1 MTTNTICLLP
11 GDGIG
16 LEVIPIATKILGVL
30 DVGLMTEN
38 HPIGWECFNETG
50 QALPKST
57 LDAVVRSG
65 VALFGATSSPT
76 GRAPGYSSPIIDL
89 RQQLNL
95 YANVRPAQ
103 SLPVPSSRQNIDLL
117 IIRENTEGLY
127 IRSEHWKDQD
137 TVIAE
142 RRITRAGSE
151 RVARI
156 AARYALQRKG
166 LLTIAHKSNVLS
178 LSDGLFLQVVR
189 DTAMHCAPDIEV
201 RDQLVDSLAHD
212 LIIKPESYDVIVTPN
227 MYGDII
233 SDLTSALVGGLGVA
247 PSANVGD
254 NCTIYEPVHGSA
266 PDIVGKNLANPT
278 ATIMSLAMMLEDLG
292 YVDASNRLNIELYN
306 TLAAGI
312 YTPDLGGE
320 ATTETM
326 FTSIL
331 EKLTK

>member
-1 MTTNTICLLP
+1 MTNNTICLLP

-16 LEVIPIATKILGVL
+16 LEVIPIATEILEVL
-30 DVGLMTEN
+30 DVDLTTES
-38 HPIGWECFNETG
+38 HPIGWQCFNETG
-50 QALPKST
+50 TALPKST
-57 LDAVVRSG
+57 LDAVIHSG
-65 VALFGATSSPT
+65 IGLFGATSSPA
-76 GRAPGYSSPIIDL
+76 GGAPGYSSPIIDL

-95 YANVRPAQ
+95 YANVRPAK

-117 IIRENTEGLY
+117 IVRENTEGLY

-142 RRITRAGSE
+142 RQITRAGSK
-151 RVARI
+151 RVAI
-156 AARYALQRKG
+156 KAAKYALERKG
-166 LLTIAHKSNVLS
+166 ILTIGHKSNVLS

-189 DTAMHCAPDIEV
+189 DTAKSYAPDIEI
-201 RDQLVDSLAHD
+201 REQLVDSLAHD
-212 LIIKPESYDVIVTPN
+212 LITQPETYDVIVTPN

-266 PDIVGKNLANPT
+266 PDIAGKNLANPT
-278 ATIMSLAMMLEDLG
+278 ATILSLAMMLEDLG
-292 YVDASNRLNIELYN
+292 YDNAANRLKSELYN
-306 TLAAGI
+306 TLVAGI

-326 FTSIL
+326 LTSIL

>member
-1 MTTNTICLLP
+1 MTNNTICLLP

-16 LEVIPIATKILGVL
+16 LEVIPIATEILEVL
-30 DVGLMTEN
+30 DVDLTTES

-50 QALPKST
+50 TALPKST
-57 LDAVVRSG
+57 LDAVIHSG
-65 VALFGATSSPT
+65 IGLFGATSSPT
-76 GRAPGYSSPIIDL
+76 GGAPGYSSPIIDL

-95 YANVRPAQ
+95 YANVRPAK

-127 IRSEHWKDQD
+127 IRSEHWQDQD

-142 RRITRAGSE
+142 RRITRTGSE
-151 RVARI
+151 RVART
-156 AARYALQRKG
+156 AAKYALQREG

-178 LSDGLFLQVVR
+178 LSDGLFLDVVR
-189 DTAMHCAPDIEV
+189 DTAKRYAPDIEI
-201 RDQLVDSLAHD
+201 REQLVDSLAHD
-212 LIIKPESYDVIVTPN
+212 LITQPENYDVIVTPN

-247 PSANVGD
+247 PSANMGD
-254 NCTIYEPVHGSA
+254 NCAIYEPVHGSA
-266 PDIVGKNLANPT
+266 PDIAGKNLANPT
-278 ATIMSLAMMLEDLG
+278 ATILSLAMMLEDLG
-292 YVDASNRLNIELYN
+292 YDNASNELKLELYN
-306 TLAAGI
+306 TLEEGM
-312 YTPDLGGE
+312 YTPDLGGS

-326 FTSIL
+326 LISIL

>member
-1 MTTNTICLLP
+1 MTNNTICLLP

-16 LEVIPIATKILGVL
+16 LEVIPITTEILEVL
-30 DVGLMTEN
+30 DVGLTTES
-38 HPIGWECFNETG
+38 HPIGWQCFNETG
-50 QALPKST
+50 TALPKST
-57 LDAVVRSG
+57 LDAVIHSG
-65 VALFGATSSPT
+65 IGLFGATSSPA
-76 GRAPGYSSPIIDL
+76 GGAPGYSSPIIDL

-95 YANVRPAQ
+95 YANVRPAK

-117 IIRENTEGLY
+117 IVRENTEGLY

-142 RRITRAGSE
+142 RQITRAGSK
-151 RVARI
+151 RVAI
-156 AARYALQRKG
+156 KAAKYALERKG
-166 LLTIAHKSNVLS
+166 ILTIGHKSNVLS

-189 DTAMHCAPDIEV
+189 DTAKSYAPDIEI
-201 RDQLVDSLAHD
+201 REQLVDSLAHD
-212 LIIKPESYDVIVTPN
+212 LITQPETYDVIVTPN

-266 PDIVGKNLANPT
+266 PDIAGKNLANPT
-278 ATIMSLAMMLEDLG
+278 ATILSLAMMLEDLG
-292 YVDASNRLNIELYN
+292 YDNASNRLKSELHN
-306 TLAAGI
+306 TLVAGI

-326 FTSIL
+326 LTSIL

>member
-1 MTTNTICLLP
+1 MTKNTICLLP

-16 LEVIPIATKILGVL
+16 LEVIPIAIEILEVL
-30 DVGLMTEN
+30 DVDLTTEI
-38 HPIGWECFNETG
+38 HPIGWQCFNETG
-50 QALPKST
+50 TALPKST
-57 LDAVVRSG
+57 LDAVIHSG
-65 VALFGATSSPT
+65 IGLFGATSSPA
-76 GRAPGYSSPIIDL
+76 GGAPGYSSPIIDL

-95 YANVRPAQ
+95 YANVRPAK

-117 IIRENTEGLY
+117 IVRENTEGLY

-142 RRITRAGSE
+142 RQITRAGSK
-151 RVARI
+151 RVAI
-156 AARYALQRKG
+156 KAAKYALERKG
-166 LLTIAHKSNVLS
+166 ILTIGHKSNVLS

-189 DTAMHCAPDIEV
+189 DTAKSYAPDIEIKE
-201 RDQLVDSLAHD
+201 QLVDSLAHD
-212 LIIKPESYDVIVTPN
+212 LITQPETYDVIVTPN

-266 PDIVGKNLANPT
+266 PDIAGKNLANPT
-278 ATIMSLAMMLEDLG
+278 ATILSLAMMLEDLG
-292 YVDASNRLNIELYN
+292 YDNASNQLKSELYN
-306 TLAAGI
+306 TLVAGI

-326 FTSIL
+326 LTSIL

>member
-1 MTTNTICLLP
+1 MTNNTICLLP

-16 LEVIPIATKILGVL
+16 LEVIPIAIEILEVL
-30 DVGLMTEN
+30 DVDLTTEI
-38 HPIGWECFNETG
+38 HPIGWQCFNETG
-50 QALPKST
+50 TALPKST
-57 LDAVVRSG
+57 LDAVIHSG
-65 VALFGATSSPT
+65 IGLFGATSSPA
-76 GRAPGYSSPIIDL
+76 GGAPGYSSPIIDL

-95 YANVRPAQ
+95 YANVRPAK
-103 SLPVPSSRQNIDLL
+103 SLPIPSSRQNIDLL
-117 IIRENTEGLY
+117 IVRENTEGLY

-142 RRITRAGSE
+142 RQITRAGSK
-151 RVARI
+151 RVAI
-156 AARYALQRKG
+156 KAAKYALERKG
-166 LLTIAHKSNVLS
+166 ILTIGHKSNVLS

-189 DTAMHCAPDIEV
+189 DTAKSYAPDIEI
-201 RDQLVDSLAHD
+201 REQLVDSLAHD
-212 LIIKPESYDVIVTPN
+212 LITQPETYDVIVTPN

-266 PDIVGKNLANPT
+266 PDIAGKNLANPT
-278 ATIMSLAMMLEDLG
+278 ATILSLAMMLEDLG
-292 YVDASNRLNIELYN
+292 YDNAANRLKSELYN
-306 TLAAGI
+306 TLVAGI

-326 FTSIL
+326 LTSIL